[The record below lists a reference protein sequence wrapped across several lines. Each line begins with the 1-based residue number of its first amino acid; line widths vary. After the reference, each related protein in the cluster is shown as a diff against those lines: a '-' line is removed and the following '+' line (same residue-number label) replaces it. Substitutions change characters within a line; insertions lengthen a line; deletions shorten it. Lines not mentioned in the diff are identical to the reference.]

1 MSQYKTALQNLEAAR
16 KLIRPFRR
24 WTTNDL
30 AIKNVE
36 KTEFGDF
43 KGVPCKPKNKHAE
56 AFCALGAVKHVNG
69 PGEKKA
75 VNLLRI
81 AALQMQIAEGD
92 AEPTEKPANNHIF
105 SINDAD
111 QDKENHRRVLRL
123 FTRAIRL
130 AKKA

>member
-36 KTEFGDF
+36 KDEFGNLT
-43 KGVPCKPKNKHAE
+43 GVSCSPKNKHAE

-75 VNLLRI
+75 LNLLRI
-81 AALQMQIAEGD
+81 AALQIAVAEGEAD
-92 AEPTEKPANNHIF
+92 PTDKPNNDHVIR
-105 SINDAD
+105 INDVD
-111 QDKENHRRVLRL
+111 QDKETHRNVLAL
-123 FTRAIRL
+123 FRRAIRL